1 MHIALAR
8 AIRCMRGYSGKDP
21 SVLIHSP
28 VKFVNSLRKK
38 TPFLVRVSVS
48 IGVII
53 LGFACSTE
61 TRGL

>member
-28 VKFVNSLRKK
+28 VKFVNSLRKI
-38 TPFLVRVSVS
+38 PHFSLGVGLVL
-48 IGVII
+48 G
-53 LGFACSTE
+53 LGFACNTE
-61 TRGL
+61 RGGL